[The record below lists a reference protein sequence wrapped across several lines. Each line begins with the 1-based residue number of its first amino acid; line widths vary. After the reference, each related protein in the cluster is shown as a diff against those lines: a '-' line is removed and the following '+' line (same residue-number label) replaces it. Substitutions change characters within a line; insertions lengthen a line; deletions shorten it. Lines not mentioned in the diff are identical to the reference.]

1 MNEQNKKAK
10 EKGDGEDEEEM
21 ESDGTEQFLSRK
33 TRKQRQAD
41 SV

>member
-1 MNEQNKKAK
+1 MKEQNQKAEGK
-10 EKGDGEDEEEM
+10 CDEEEEI

-41 SV
+41 NV